1 MAAQS
6 SILAWRIPLTKEVGC
21 SPWSGKESHAQTQP
35 PEVNW
40 HVQSHGWQMPELSS
54 DPKLW
59 VLLFFFFFPSP
70 LWLMLLCI
78 SKRNGPRSVPGPV
91 THPEN
96 QQALFPFPWLLDTCP
111 ITSLLS
117 MFSFV
122 CSLFV
127 LRYAFVLKGN
137 FDTTKS

>member
-59 VLLFFFFFPSP
+59 VLLFFFFFPVLCGSCFCASQREMALGASLGRSHTQRASRLCSHSRGSWIP
-70 LWLMLLCI
+70 ALSLAYYQCFLLSAHFLC
-78 SKRNGPRSVPGPV
+78 
-91 THPEN
+91 
-96 QQALFPFPWLLDTCP
+96 LDTP
-111 ITSLLS
+111 
-117 MFSFV
+117 
-122 CSLFV
+122 LF
-127 LRYAFVLKGN
+127 
-137 FDTTKS
+137 

>member
-59 VLLFFFFFPSP
+59 VLLLFFFFSQ
-70 LWLMLLCI
+70 
-78 SKRNGPRSVPGPV
+78 SSVAHASV
-91 THPEN
+91 H
-96 QQALFPFPWLLDTCP
+96 
-111 ITSLLS
+111 
-117 MFSFV
+117 
-122 CSLFV
+122 
-127 LRYAFVLKGN
+127 LKE
-137 FDTTKS
+137 KWP